1 MDSKNENKSL
11 FLYTALIFI
20 AAILIIVIS
29 FFCQINLEKNH
40 NEYAG
45 ENAVN
50 GIAEK
55 TAQLSDENMI
65 LLETTKNLNQQNTQ
79 LLDRNKELT
88 EKVEVLEKKQSSSE
102 EMYKIFNLLKNKNKE
117 EAKALFEALD
127 SSEFSGETL
136 LFYEY
141 LKKEFKL

>member
-1 MDSKNENKSL
+1 MDNKNENRSL

-40 NEYAG
+40 NEYTG
-45 ENAVN
+45 ENPAN

-55 TAQLSDENMI
+55 TAQLSEENMI

-88 EKVEVLEKKQSSSE
+88 DKIAVLEKNQGSNE
-102 EMYKIFNLLKNKNKE
+102 ELYRIFNLIKNKDKE
-117 EAKALFEALD
+117 AAKSLFEALD
-127 SSEFSGETL
+127 ASEFSGEKL
-136 LFYEY
+136 AFYEY
-141 LKKEFKL
+141 LKKELKL